1 MKIEDV
7 ACICIERCVSIL
19 HYNNHIP
26 PLIYG
31 ENAMQY
37 VFSQTYRAFPSSQG
51 MIWSDVDL
59 GSQGPMQLLITALV
73 RCTILTLDS
82 IIIKQRNSVTRY
94 RIDVNCQQ
102 RLAHPQVW
110 ESVDLSIHCAGTS
123 CDHASLERALHIV
136 PRYCPVH
143 ATVARSTTLTHTIA
157 IDESTEDA
165 R

>member
-1 MKIEDV
+1 MKKEDV
-7 ACICIERCVSIL
+7 ASICIERCVCIL

-26 PLIYG
+26 PLIDG

-51 MIWSDVDL
+51 MRWSDVDL
-59 GSQGPMQLLITALV
+59 SSQGPMQLLVTALV

-94 RIDVNCQQ
+94 RVDVSAQQ

-110 ESVDLSIHCAGTS
+110 ESISLSIYCAGTT
-123 CDHASLERALHIV
+123 CDHASIERALHIV

-143 ATVARSTTLTHTIA
+143 ATVARSTTLTHSIA